1 MNKVLKEV
9 LLDKD
14 YDYPKRWNDKII
26 QSTIKLRINDFNL
39 EMVTDWRVFKR
50 KINLWLTVEIYFL
63 LRFVP
68 LVISIKSII
77 GKSK

>member
-14 YDYPKRWNDKII
+14 YDYTKRWNDKII

>member
-1 MNKVLKEV
+1 MNKILKKV

-50 KINLWLTVEIYFL
+50 KINLWLTLEIYFL

>member
-1 MNKVLKEV
+1 MNKILKKV

-14 YDYPKRWNDKII
+14 YDYTKRWNDKII

>member
-1 MNKVLKEV
+1 MNKILKKV
-9 LLDKD
+9 LLDK
-14 YDYPKRWNDKII
+14 DYPKRWNDKII

-50 KINLWLTVEIYFL
+50 KINLWLTLEIYFL

>member
-1 MNKVLKEV
+1 MNKVLKKV

-50 KINLWLTVEIYFL
+50 KINLWLTLEIYFL

>member
-1 MNKVLKEV
+1 MNKILKKV

-14 YDYPKRWNDKII
+14 YDYTKRWNDKII

-50 KINLWLTVEIYFL
+50 KINLWLTLEIYFL

>member
-1 MNKVLKEV
+1 VNKVLKEV

>member
-1 MNKVLKEV
+1 MNKVLKKV

-14 YDYPKRWNDKII
+14 YDYTKRWNDKII